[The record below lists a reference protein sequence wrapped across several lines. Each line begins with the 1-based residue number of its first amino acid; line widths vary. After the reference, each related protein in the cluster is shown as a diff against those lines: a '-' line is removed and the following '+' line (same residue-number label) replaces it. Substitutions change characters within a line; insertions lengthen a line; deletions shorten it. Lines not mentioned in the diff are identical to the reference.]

1 MYAKSERR
9 LICIKLQRLTI
20 RVLIL
25 DNSEKKTN
33 TEKKKKQSIW
43 ISIIIQS
50 SDLARVYDY
59 CCSLANQITDTF
71 RIKTR
76 RNTS

>member
-33 TEKKKKQSIW
+33 TEKKKNNQFEFQLLFNRVIW
-43 ISIIIQS
+43 H
-50 SDLARVYDY
+50 VYM
-59 CCSLANQITDTF
+59 ITAVA
-71 RIKTR
+71 
-76 RNTS
+76 